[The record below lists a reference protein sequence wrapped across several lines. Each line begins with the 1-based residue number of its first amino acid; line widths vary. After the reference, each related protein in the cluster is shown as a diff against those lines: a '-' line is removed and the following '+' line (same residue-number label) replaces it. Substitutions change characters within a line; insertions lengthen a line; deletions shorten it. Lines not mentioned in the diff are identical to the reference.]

1 MGYVVVT
8 GSQAGPGLAIRKQLE
23 ASGRIVLGIDL
34 PGKGAEVE
42 ADLSTPDGRQEAIQ
56 NLLKQ
61 CGGVLDGLVCNV
73 GVDHAPDSL
82 VISLNY
88 FGTVDLLV
96 GLRDALAWGKQPAA
110 VTNVS
115 NSMLITPGIPEDVV
129 EALLQGDEGRALE
142 LLKDH
147 PGKAYASSNLALARW
162 IRRHAPSPQWAG
174 RGITLNGVS
183 PGPIVTDPWK
193 QALDNPLAGW
203 WALWSSMWAPD
214 LLRQFLGDPAFGNA
228 VWELPR
234 PLGRHTTPEQVANLF
249 EFLLSDKARFI
260 VGQVIA
266 IDGGIEATFRPDDW
280 PAALPSKP
288 ARESSTPRSG

>member
-42 ADLSTPDGRQEAIQ
+42 ANLSTPDGRQEAIQ
-56 NLLKQ
+56 NLLKH

-228 VWELPR
+228 VRELPR
-234 PLGRHTTPEQVANLF
+234 PMGRHTTPEQVASLF

>member
-8 GSQAGPGLAIRKQLE
+8 GSQAGPGRAIRKQLE

-42 ADLSTPDGRQEAIQ
+42 ADLSTPDGRQEAIR

-110 VTNVS
+110 VTSVS
-115 NSMLITPGIPEDVV
+115 NSMLITPGIPEDMV

-183 PGPIVTDPWK
+183 PGPIMTDLWK
-193 QALDNPLAGW
+193 PTLDNPLAGW

-214 LLRQFLGDPAFGNA
+214 LLMQFIGDPAFGNA

-234 PLGRHTTPEQVANLF
+234 PLGRHPTPEQVPSLVELALRG
-249 EFLLSDKARFI
+249 KARLI
-260 VGQVIA
+260 VGQGIA
-266 IDGGIEATFRPDDW
+266 SDGGGEATFRHDGW
-280 PAALPSKP
+280 PAAL
-288 ARESSTPRSG
+288 ANNQGRESSTPRSG

>member
-1 MGYVVVT
+1 MGNVVVT
-8 GSQAGPGLAIRKQLE
+8 GSQAGTGLAIRKQLE
-23 ASGRIVLGIDL
+23 ASGRTVLGIDL

-110 VTNVS
+110 VTSVS
-115 NSMLITPGIPEDVV
+115 NSMLITPGIPEDMV

-183 PGPIVTDPWK
+183 SGPIMTDPWK
-193 QALDNPLAGW
+193 PTLDNPLAGW

-228 VWELPR
+228 VRELPR
-234 PLGRHTTPEQVANLF
+234 PLGRPTTPEQVANLF

-260 VGQVIA
+260 VGQIIA

>member
-42 ADLSTPDGRQEAIQ
+42 AVLSTPDGRQEAIQ

-129 EALLQGDEGRALE
+129 ECFSRAMRE
-142 LLKDH
+142 E
-147 PGKAYASSNLALARW
+147 PWNSSRI
-162 IRRHAPSPQWAG
+162 IRAKPMR
-174 RGITLNGVS
+174 
-183 PGPIVTDPWK
+183 
-193 QALDNPLAGW
+193 
-203 WALWSSMWAPD
+203 
-214 LLRQFLGDPAFGNA
+214 PAI
-228 VWELPR
+228 WP
-234 PLGRHTTPEQVANLF
+234 
-249 EFLLSDKARFI
+249 
-260 VGQVIA
+260 
-266 IDGGIEATFRPDDW
+266 W
-280 PAALPSKP
+280 PAGFAATHL
-288 ARESSTPRSG
+288 RRSGRVVGLR

>member
-115 NSMLITPGIPEDVV
+115 NSMLITPGIPEDMV

-183 PGPIVTDPWK
+183 PGPIVTDPWQ

-214 LLRQFLGDPAFGNA
+214 LLRQFLGDPAFGN
-228 VWELPR
+228 VVRELPR
-234 PLGRHTTPEQVANLF
+234 PMGRHTTPEQVANLF